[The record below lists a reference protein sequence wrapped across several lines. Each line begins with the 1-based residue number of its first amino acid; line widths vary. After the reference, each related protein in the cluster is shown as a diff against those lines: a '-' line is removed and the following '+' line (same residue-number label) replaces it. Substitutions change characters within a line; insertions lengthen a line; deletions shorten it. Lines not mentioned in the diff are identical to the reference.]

1 MARILHQS
9 PDVKVQYRQSEGKQ
23 SGQISV
29 ETFADNFAEL
39 SGQGFII
46 IVDGTRL
53 TPSNAHIEIRDGRL
67 VVEYQGRVVLDIALD
82 ATVTGEV
89 SLENGWYTV
98 EEDDD
103 PSGLLLLGG
112 VLGAGGIAL
121 AVDSDDDSGSSSKPT
136 SPADYADNVGPVQSA
151 TSTEPVTDDT
161 TPGINI
167 GPGLSDNP
175 TLYVDGVEVPATYDP
190 VTGTLTPDTPL
201 GDGTYDFTY
210 TLTDEA
216 GNEGPASDPLTIE
229 IDTTAPA
236 KPESPAD
243 YADNVGP
250 VQSATSTEPVTDDT
264 TPGINI
270 GPGLSDNPTLYVD
283 GVEVPATYDPVTGTL
298 TPDTPLGD
306 GTYDFT
312 YTLTDEA
319 GNEGPASDPLTIEI
333 DTTAPTVT
341 ITGDGGTG
349 TITFTF
355 SEEPVGF
362 ELSDIAITNGTA
374 AGPLIQVDAFTYTL
388 AVTPMAGVATPFTN
402 IAVDV
407 NAGTFA
413 DDAGNTNP
421 AAKNGTTLNNLF
433 MDPSYNATDITGM
446 DTSHVI
452 SASNTFEGNST
463 FNQDIGGWDMSSV
476 MSMNGMFYG
485 AAAFDQDIGGW
496 DTSSVSGMS
505 YMFFNATA
513 FNQDI
518 GDWDTSAVTNMSSM
532 FRSATA
538 FNQDIG
544 GWDTSSV
551 TTLNG
556 MFYHAAAFNQDIG
569 DWDTSAV
576 TNMSSMFMHAD
587 VFNQDIGDWD
597 TSSVTDMFGMFYY
610 ADVFNQDIGDW
621 ETGSVTNMS
630 FMFGSAAA
638 FNQDIGDW
646 ETGSV
651 TNMSSMFN
659 GAAAFNQ
666 DIGGWD
672 TSGVVNMSSMFR
684 NAAAFNQ
691 DIGDWETG
699 SATNM
704 ASMFGGA
711 AAFDQN
717 IGGWD
722 TSSVTSMNGMFYG
735 ASAFNQDIGG
745 WDTSNVTDMSYMF
758 RNAAAFNQDIGAW
771 DVSALTNAA
780 GMLDNSGMSASNYDL
795 LLAGW
800 SDVNSSAGETGL
812 QSGVTLDA
820 SGVTYTDATSH
831 QYLTDMGWNVGGT
844 LDAGVTVGDNSLDDT
859 LSGSVVHGL
868 GGNDTLTGTA
878 SNDLLVGGAGDDT
891 LTGNAGVDTF
901 RYHFTN
907 AGNDTIT
914 DFSNGSGGDVLDL
927 HYLLDGASSA
937 TIGNFVTMSNAGGDT
952 LMLNIDANGDGS
964 GTDVT
969 ITMQGLS
976 YSAASGDPDAFLAA
990 MLANGNMVI

>member
-9 PDVKVQYRQSEGKQ
+9 PDVKVQCQQSEGTQ
-23 SGQISV
+23 SGQISA

-121 AVDSDDDSGSSSKPT
+121 AVDGDDDSGSSS
-136 SPADYADNVGPVQSA
+136 
-151 TSTEPVTDDT
+151 
-161 TPGINI
+161 
-167 GPGLSDNP
+167 
-175 TLYVDGVEVPATYDP
+175 
-190 VTGTLTPDTPL
+190 
-201 GDGTYDFTY
+201 
-210 TLTDEA
+210 
-216 GNEGPASDPLTIE
+216 
-229 IDTTAPA
+229 

-250 VQSATSTEPVTDDT
+250 VQSETSTAPVTDDT

-362 ELSDIAITNGTA
+362 ELSDITITNGAA

-407 NAGTFA
+407 NTGTFT

-421 AAKNGTTLNNLF
+421 AVKNGTTLNNLF
-433 MDPSYNATDITGM
+433 VDPSYNANDITGM

-452 SASNTFEGNST
+452 SASNTFRGNST

-476 MSMNGMFYG
+476 TTMNGMFYG

-496 DTSSVSGMS
+496 DTSSVSAMS
-505 YMFFNATA
+505 YMFFDATA

-518 GDWDTSAVTNMSSM
+518 GGWNTSGVTNLSSM

-551 TTLNG
+551 TTMNG
-556 MFYHAAAFNQDIG
+556 MFFDATAFNQDIG
-569 DWDTSAV
+569 GWNTSSV
-576 TNMSSMFMHAD
+576 TNMSSMFTRAEAFD
-587 VFNQDIGDWD
+587 QDIGGWD
-597 TSSVTDMFGMFYY
+597 TSSVTNMFGMFYY
-610 ADVFNQDIGDW
+610 AESFNQDIGSWDTGSVINMSYMFGSAAVFNQDIGSWD
-621 ETGSVTNMS
+621 
-630 FMFGSAAA
+630 
-638 FNQDIGDW
+638 
-646 ETGSV
+646 TGSV
-651 TNMSSMFN
+651 TNMSSMFS

-672 TSGVVNMSSMFR
+672 TS
-684 NAAAFNQ
+684 
-691 DIGDWETG
+691 
-699 SATNM
+699 
-704 ASMFGGA
+704 
-711 AAFDQN
+711 
-717 IGGWD
+717 
-722 TSSVTSMNGMFYG
+722 SVTSMSNMFG
-735 ASAFNQDIGG
+735 SAASFNQDIGG
-745 WDTSNVTDMSYMF
+745 WDTSSVTDMSHMF
-758 RNAAAFNQDIGAW
+758 RNAVSFNQDIGGW
-771 DVSALTNAA
+771 DVSALTNAT

-800 SDVNSSAGETGL
+800 SDVNGSAGETGL
-812 QSGVTLDA
+812 QAGVTLDA
-820 SGVTYTDATSH
+820 SGVMYTDATSH

-868 GGNDTLTGTA
+868 GGNDSLTGTG

-914 DFSNGSGGDVLDL
+914 DFSNGTGGDVLDL

-937 TIGNFVTMSNAGGDT
+937 TIGNFVTMSNGGGDT